1 MRVVLCDSCG
11 ARIDDDISYIITVKK
26 FAQHLYWE
34 ETMRMEL
41 CKDCID
47 DVMKLLEGN
56 NDC

>member
-11 ARIDDDISYIITVKK
+11 ARIDDDTSYIITVKK
-26 FAQHLYWE
+26 CEKHLYLE
-34 ETMRMEL
+34 EMMRMEL
-41 CKDCID
+41 CKDCIG